1 MNSIALFLQSSL
13 YFMQTARLRALLTI
27 TLSELMSDVQVTHMK
42 PDNTLEESGEA
53 RRLQQSLSEMADEAK
68 SVSLLRE
75 CGLPDDTLLIIPE
88 KFTEN
93 RWSWDEV
100 KHLSDSLVLALD
112 ASLGHALLVWFIINL
127 AFRKDIFSAVSEGRN
142 VFCSSCHLY

>member
-1 MNSIALFLQSSL
+1 
-13 YFMQTARLRALLTI
+13 MQTARLRALLTI

-42 PDNTLEESGEA
+42 SDNTLEESGEA

-68 SVSLLRE
+68 SVNLLRE

-93 RWSWDEV
+93 RWSWAEV

-112 ASLGHALLVWFIINL
+112 ASLGHALLVWFIIIL
-127 AFRKDIFSAVSEGRN
+127 AFRKDIF
-142 VFCSSCHLY
+142 CWCQ